1 MLIIRIKGEIPGGKM
16 DLLWLIKPVVDI
28 SRRYISNSVVTNN
41 AFNILRNQ
49 RKDYS

>member
-1 MLIIRIKGEIPGGKM
+1 M

-28 SRRYISNSVVTNN
+28 SRRYIANSVVTNN

-49 RKDYS
+49 RKSNQMLYFDFDF